1 MGDETKF
8 KKNKKTYNVS
18 QSNNT
23 GLIKSST
30 KQITYYKMK
39 RLFLLAIP
47 AIIFAS
53 CGGDG
58 GDPATQLAAMKKQ
71 RADLDI
77 KIQKLE
83 AGNTDKTGGKLTAV
97 SVATLQPTVF
107 NGIIE
112 VQAQINGDE
121 IVNATARTMGTVNR
135 VNVQV
140 GQAVRKGQVLATLD
154 NVIADQQIAAL
165 EPQIQL
171 TKSLYEKQQKLW
183 EQNIGTEV
191 QLMSAKATY
200 ENLVKQKAVL
210 QANKDL
216 YNIISPINGTVDMVG
231 LKVGDQSAAG
241 FIRVVNTSNLKA
253 EASLGENYIG
263 KVKVGDPAT
272 LLFPDMNDSVKAK
285 ITFVSKAVDPLSRS
299 FMVQI
304 KLGNNNKL
312 HPNMSS
318 ILKIANYE
326 NPKAI
331 VVPVSV
337 IQKTSEGQMVYI
349 ADGNKAKLVNI
360 VTGRNANGMV
370 EVLSGLEA
378 GDKIIIA
385 GYEDL
390 DNGEPIAI
398 Q

>member
-1 MGDETKF
+1 
-8 KKNKKTYNVS
+8 
-18 QSNNT
+18 
-23 GLIKSST
+23 
-30 KQITYYKMK
+30 MK
-39 RLFLLAIP
+39 RIFLLAVP
-47 AIIFAS
+47 AMILAS
-53 CGGDG
+53 CRGNA
-58 GDPATQLAAMKKQ
+58 GDPTVQLSALKKQ
-71 RADLDI
+71 RAELDV

-83 AGNTDKTGGKLTAV
+83 AGNKDKTGGKLTAV
-97 SVATLQPTVF
+97 SVAELQPTVF

-140 GQAVRKGQVLATLD
+140 GQAVRKGQVLASLD

-171 TKSLYEKQQKLW
+171 TKALYEKQQKLW

-216 YNIISPINGTVDMVG
+216 YNILSPINGTVDMVG

-253 EASLGENYIG
+253 EANLGENYIG

-299 FMVQI
+299 FTVQI

-349 ADGNKAKLVNI
+349 ADGNKAKIVNI

>member
-1 MGDETKF
+1 
-8 KKNKKTYNVS
+8 
-18 QSNNT
+18 
-23 GLIKSST
+23 
-30 KQITYYKMK
+30 MK

-53 CGGDG
+53 CGGNA
-58 GDPATQLAAMKKQ
+58 GDPAVQLSALKKQ

-83 AGNTDKTGGKLTAV
+83 AGNKDKTGGKLTAV
-97 SVATLQPTVF
+97 SVADLQPTVF
-107 NGIIE
+107 KGIIE

-154 NVIADQQIAAL
+154 NVIADGQIAAL

-200 ENLVKQKAVL
+200 ENLLKQKAVL
-210 QANKDL
+210 QASKDL

-253 EASLGENYIG
+253 EASLGENYLG
-263 KVKVGDPAT
+263 KVKVGDPVT
-272 LLFPDMNDSVKAK
+272 LVFPDMNDSVKAK

-326 NPKAI
+326 NPNAI
-331 VVPVSV
+331 VVPISV
-337 IQKTSEGQMVYI
+337 IQKTSEGEMVYI
-349 ADGNKAKLVNI
+349 ADGNKAKQVNI

-378 GDKIIIA
+378 GNKIIIA

>member
-1 MGDETKF
+1 
-8 KKNKKTYNVS
+8 VS
-18 QSNNT
+18 TVNNNS
-23 GLIKSST
+23 IQSST
-30 KQITYYKMK
+30 KQTTHYKMK
-39 RLFLLAIP
+39 RIFLLAVP
-47 AIIFAS
+47 AMILAS
-53 CGGDG
+53 CGGNA

-71 RADLDI
+71 RAELDI

-83 AGNTDKTGGKLTAV
+83 AGNKDKTGGKLTAV
-97 SVATLQPTVF
+97 SVAELQPTVF

-140 GQAVRKGQVLATLD
+140 GQAVRKGQVLASLD

-216 YNIISPINGTVDMVG
+216 YNILSPINGTVDMVG

-253 EASLGENYIG
+253 EANLGENYIG

-299 FMVQI
+299 FTVQI

-378 GDKIIIA
+378 GDKIIVA

>member
-1 MGDETKF
+1 MI
-8 KKNKKTYNVS
+8 
-18 QSNNT
+18 
-23 GLIKSST
+23 L
-30 KQITYYKMK
+30 
-39 RLFLLAIP
+39 
-47 AIIFAS
+47 AS
-53 CGGDG
+53 CGGNA
-58 GDPATQLAAMKKQ
+58 GDPTIQLSALKKQ
-71 RADLDI
+71 RAELDV

-83 AGNTDKTGGKLTAV
+83 AGNKDKTGGKLTAV
-97 SVATLQPTVF
+97 SVAELQPTVF

-140 GQAVRKGQVLATLD
+140 GQAVRRGQVLASLD
-154 NVIADQQIAAL
+154 NVIADQQIATL

-200 ENLVKQKAVL
+200 ENLMKQKAVL
-210 QANKDL
+210 QSNKDL
-216 YNIISPINGTVDMVG
+216 YNILSPINGTVDMVG

-253 EASLGENYIG
+253 EANLGENYIG
-263 KVKVGDPAT
+263 KVKLGDPAT
-272 LLFPDMNDSVKAK
+272 LFFPDMNDSVKAK
-285 ITFVSKAVDPLSRS
+285 ITFVSKAVDPMSRT
-299 FMVQI
+299 FTVQI

-318 ILKIANYE
+318 ILKISNYE

-349 ADGNKAKLVNI
+349 ADGNKAKIVNI

>member
-1 MGDETKF
+1 
-8 KKNKKTYNVS
+8 VS
-18 QSNNT
+18 TTNNI
-23 GLIKSST
+23 GSIQSST
-30 KQITYYKMK
+30 KQITHYKMK
-39 RLFLLAIP
+39 RLFLLAVP
-47 AIIFAS
+47 AMILAS
-53 CGGDG
+53 CGGNA
-58 GDPATQLAAMKKQ
+58 GDPTIQLSALKKQ
-71 RADLDI
+71 RAELDV

-83 AGNTDKTGGKLTAV
+83 AGNKDKTGGKLTAV
-97 SVATLQPTVF
+97 SVAELQPTVF

-140 GQAVRKGQVLATLD
+140 GQAVRRGQVLASLD
-154 NVIADQQIAAL
+154 NVIADQQIATL

-200 ENLVKQKAVL
+200 ENLMKQKAVL
-210 QANKDL
+210 QSNKDL
-216 YNIISPINGTVDMVG
+216 YNILSPINGTVDMVG

-253 EASLGENYIG
+253 EANLGENYIG
-263 KVKVGDPAT
+263 KVKLGDPAT
-272 LLFPDMNDSVKAK
+272 LFFPDMNDSVKAK
-285 ITFVSKAVDPLSRS
+285 ITFVSKAVDPMSRT
-299 FMVQI
+299 FTVQI

-318 ILKIANYE
+318 ILKISNYE

-349 ADGNKAKLVNI
+349 ADGNKAKIVNI

>member
-1 MGDETKF
+1 M
-8 KKNKKTYNVS
+8 S
-18 QSNNT
+18 QANNT

-30 KQITYYKMK
+30 KQTTHYKMK

-47 AIIFAS
+47 AMILAS
-53 CGGDG
+53 CGGNA
-58 GDPATQLAAMKKQ
+58 GDPTVQLSALKKQ

-83 AGNTDKTGGKLTAV
+83 AGNKDKNGGKLTAV
-97 SVATLQPTVF
+97 SVAELQPTVF
-107 NGIIE
+107 KGIIE

-140 GQAVRKGQVLATLD
+140 GQAVRKGQVLASLD

-216 YNIISPINGTVDMVG
+216 YNILSPINGTVDMVG

-253 EASLGENYIG
+253 EANLGENYIG
-263 KVKVGDPAT
+263 KVKLGDPAT
-272 LLFPDMNDSVKAK
+272 LVFPDMNDSVKAK

-299 FMVQI
+299 FTVQI

-349 ADGNKAKLVNI
+349 ADGNKAKLVSI

>member
-1 MGDETKF
+1 MST
-8 KKNKKTYNVS
+8 T
-18 QSNNT
+18 NNI
-23 GLIKSST
+23 GSIQSST
-30 KQITYYKMK
+30 KQITHYKMK
-39 RLFLLAIP
+39 RIFLLAVP
-47 AIIFAS
+47 AMILAS
-53 CGGDG
+53 CGGNA
-58 GDPATQLAAMKKQ
+58 GDPTIQLSALKKQ
-71 RADLDI
+71 RAELDI

-83 AGNTDKTGGKLTAV
+83 AGNKDKNCGKTTAV
-97 SVATLQPTVF
+97 SVAELQPMVF

-140 GQAVRKGQVLATLD
+140 GQAVRKGQVLASLD

-171 TKSLYEKQQKLW
+171 TKALFEKQQKLW

-216 YNIISPINGTVDMVG
+216 YNILSPINGTVDMVG

-241 FIRVVNTSNLKA
+241 FIRIVNTSNLKA

-272 LLFPDMNDSVKAK
+272 LVFPDMNDSVKAK
-285 ITFVSKAVDPLSRS
+285 ITFVSKAVDPLSRA
-299 FMVQI
+299 FTVQI

-360 VTGRNANGMV
+360 VTGRNSNGMV

>member
-1 MGDETKF
+1 
-8 KKNKKTYNVS
+8 VS
-18 QSNNT
+18 TVNNNS
-23 GLIKSST
+23 IQSST
-30 KQITYYKMK
+30 KQTTHYKMK
-39 RLFLLAIP
+39 RIFLLAVP
-47 AIIFAS
+47 AIILAS
-53 CGGDG
+53 CGGNA

-71 RADLDI
+71 RAELDI

-83 AGNTDKTGGKLTAV
+83 AGNKDKTGGKLTAV
-97 SVATLQPTVF
+97 SVAELQPTVF

-140 GQAVRKGQVLATLD
+140 GQAVRKGQVLASLD

-216 YNIISPINGTVDMVG
+216 YNILSPINGTVDMVG

-253 EASLGENYIG
+253 EANLGENYIG

-299 FMVQI
+299 FTVQI

-378 GDKIIIA
+378 GDKIIVA

-390 DNGEPIAI
+390 DNGEQIAI

>member
-1 MGDETKF
+1 MST
-8 KKNKKTYNVS
+8 T
-18 QSNNT
+18 NNI
-23 GLIKSST
+23 GSIQSST
-30 KQITYYKMK
+30 KQITHYKMK
-39 RLFLLAIP
+39 RLFLLAVP
-47 AIIFAS
+47 AMILAS
-53 CGGDG
+53 CGGNA
-58 GDPATQLAAMKKQ
+58 GDPTIQLSALKKQ
-71 RADLDI
+71 RAELDV

-83 AGNTDKTGGKLTAV
+83 AGNKDKTGGKLTAV
-97 SVATLQPTVF
+97 SVAELQPTVF

-140 GQAVRKGQVLATLD
+140 GQAVRRGQVLASLD

-200 ENLVKQKAVL
+200 ENLMKQKAVL
-210 QANKDL
+210 QSNKDL
-216 YNIISPINGTVDMVG
+216 YNILSPINGTVDMVG

-253 EASLGENYIG
+253 EANLGENYIG
-263 KVKVGDPAT
+263 KVKLGDPAT
-272 LLFPDMNDSVKAK
+272 LFFPDMNDSVKAK
-285 ITFVSKAVDPLSRS
+285 ITFVSKAVDPMSRT
-299 FMVQI
+299 FTVQI

-318 ILKIANYE
+318 ILKISNYE

-349 ADGNKAKLVNI
+349 ADGNKAKIVNI

>member
-1 MGDETKF
+1 MKLSS
-8 KKNKKTYNVS
+8 KKQKTYNVS

-30 KQITYYKMK
+30 KQITHYKMK

-53 CGGDG
+53 CGGNA
-58 GDPATQLAAMKKQ
+58 GDPAVQLSALKKQ
-71 RADLDI
+71 RAELDI

-83 AGNTDKTGGKLTAV
+83 AGNKDKTGGKLTAV
-97 SVATLQPTVF
+97 SVADLQPTVF
-107 NGIIE
+107 KGIIE

-154 NVIADQQIAAL
+154 NVIADGQIAAL

-200 ENLVKQKAVL
+200 ENLLKQKAVL
-210 QANKDL
+210 QASKDL

-253 EASLGENYIG
+253 EASLGENYLG
-263 KVKVGDPAT
+263 KVKVGDPVT
-272 LLFPDMNDSVKAK
+272 LVFPDMNDSVKAK

-326 NPKAI
+326 NPNAI
-331 VVPVSV
+331 VVPISV
-337 IQKTSEGQMVYI
+337 IQKTSEGEMVYI
-349 ADGNKAKLVNI
+349 ADGNKAKQVNI

-378 GDKIIIA
+378 GNKIIVA

>member
-1 MGDETKF
+1 
-8 KKNKKTYNVS
+8 VS
-18 QSNNT
+18 TTNNI
-23 GLIKSST
+23 GSIQSST
-30 KQITYYKMK
+30 KQITHYKMK
-39 RLFLLAIP
+39 RLFLLAVP
-47 AIIFAS
+47 AMILAS
-53 CGGDG
+53 CGGNA
-58 GDPATQLAAMKKQ
+58 GDPTVQLSALKKQ

-83 AGNTDKTGGKLTAV
+83 AGNKDKTGGKLTAV
-97 SVATLQPTVF
+97 SVAELQPTVF

-140 GQAVRKGQVLATLD
+140 GQAVRKGQVLASLD

-216 YNIISPINGTVDMVG
+216 YNILSPINGTVDMVG

-253 EASLGENYIG
+253 EANLGENYIG

-299 FMVQI
+299 FTVQI

>member
-1 MGDETKF
+1 
-8 KKNKKTYNVS
+8 VS
-18 QSNNT
+18 TTNNI
-23 GLIKSST
+23 GSIQSST
-30 KQITYYKMK
+30 KQITHYKMK
-39 RLFLLAIP
+39 RLFLLAVP
-47 AIIFAS
+47 AMILAS
-53 CGGDG
+53 CGGNA
-58 GDPATQLAAMKKQ
+58 GDPTIQLSALKKQ
-71 RADLDI
+71 RAELDV

-83 AGNTDKTGGKLTAV
+83 AGNKDKTGGKLTAV
-97 SVATLQPTVF
+97 SVAELQPTVF

-140 GQAVRKGQVLATLD
+140 GQAVRRGQVLASLD

-200 ENLVKQKAVL
+200 ENLMKQKAVL
-210 QANKDL
+210 QSNKDL
-216 YNIISPINGTVDMVG
+216 YNILSPINGTVDMVG

-253 EASLGENYIG
+253 EANLGENYIG
-263 KVKVGDPAT
+263 KVKLGDPAT
-272 LLFPDMNDSVKAK
+272 LFFPDMNDSVKAK
-285 ITFVSKAVDPLSRS
+285 ITFVSKAVDPMSRT
-299 FMVQI
+299 FTVQI

-318 ILKIANYE
+318 ILKISNYE

-349 ADGNKAKLVNI
+349 ADGNKAKIVNI

>member
-1 MGDETKF
+1 
-8 KKNKKTYNVS
+8 
-18 QSNNT
+18 
-23 GLIKSST
+23 
-30 KQITYYKMK
+30 MK
-39 RLFLLAIP
+39 RIFLLAVP
-47 AIIFAS
+47 AMILAS
-53 CGGDG
+53 CGGNA
-58 GDPATQLAAMKKQ
+58 GDPTVQLSALKKQ

-83 AGNTDKTGGKLTAV
+83 AGNKDKTGGKLTAV
-97 SVATLQPTVF
+97 SVAELQPTVF

-140 GQAVRKGQVLATLD
+140 GQAVRKGQVLASLD

-210 QANKDL
+210 QSNKDL
-216 YNIISPINGTVDMVG
+216 YNILSPINGTVDMVG

-253 EASLGENYIG
+253 EANLGENYIG
-263 KVKVGDPAT
+263 KVKLGDPAT

-285 ITFVSKAVDPLSRS
+285 ITFVSKAVDPMSRT
-299 FMVQI
+299 FTVQI

-318 ILKIANYE
+318 ILKISNYE

-349 ADGNKAKLVNI
+349 ADGNKAKIVNI